1 MLVHVRYGARRS
13 VFGQVGVLVP
23 DIEGVEL
30 QALVDTAVGALRA
43 MGATNIQDGDQLVVL
58 QRRKASAATQ
68 VGARGT
74 GPGGQRWGEERGTGV
89 RAD

>member
-1 MLVHVRYGARRS
+1 M
-13 VFGQVGVLVP
+13 FGQVGVLVP

-30 QALVDTAVGALRA
+30 QVLVDTAVGALRA

-68 VGARGT
+68 VRRDAVAGS
-74 GPGGQRWGEERGTGV
+74 Q
-89 RAD
+89 